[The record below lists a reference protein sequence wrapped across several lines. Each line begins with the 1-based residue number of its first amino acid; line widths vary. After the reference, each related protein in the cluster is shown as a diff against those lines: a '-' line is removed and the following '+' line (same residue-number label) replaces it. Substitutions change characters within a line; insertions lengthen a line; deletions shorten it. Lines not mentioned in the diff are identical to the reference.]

1 MKGLHNMTIEESV
14 NANPAKFQSI
24 VDTKTPDLQK
34 ALEELSSQLDVIFG
48 AAIREYCESENLEF
62 DIGDIPT
69 YKAVNRIITGKI
81 DEVAKEHIKDKRKD
95 IT

>member
-14 NANPAKFQSI
+14 KANPAKFQSI

-34 ALEELSSQLDVIFG
+34 ALEELSSKLDVIFG
-48 AAIREYCESENLEF
+48 AAIREYCESANLEF